1 VQCCQYS
8 ECAFRQT
15 GKDEYDESVAEE
27 AKQKLSA
34 GIFKGLRADL
44 DSSGTTRVFIGH
56 ATGQTTGLGGHLSA
70 RFIPTV
76 ERESM

>member
-1 VQCCQYS
+1 MVIG
-8 ECAFRQT
+8 QT

-27 AKQKLSA
+27 EKQKLTA
-34 GIFKGLRADL
+34 GIFRGLRADL
-44 DSSGTTRVFIGH
+44 DGTGTTRVFIGH
-56 ATGQTTGLGGHLSA
+56 TTSQTTGLGGHMSA